1 MRNTAVQNQLP
12 VFCAVEAMIQE
23 GGIATTAI
31 NYYELGKQTAAQA
44 VRVLEGES
52 ASEIPVEFQENMD
65 VVVNNT
71 FAQESASLFLRKLLI
86 SSHSLLKNNKA
97 ADGTWMLFAAF
108 LTKERLKHMFSAWFR
123 TIQGAVTLG
132 ILWALWCSAYI

>member
-1 MRNTAVQNQLP
+1 MVGSVDAVYIPSDNGFASAMGTVRNTAVQNQLP

-71 FAQESASLFLRKLLI
+71 FAQEVGVTI
-86 SSHSLLKNNKA
+86 PQEIVDQA
-97 ADGTWMLFAAF
+97 AT
-108 LTKERLKHMFSAWFR
+108 
-123 TIQGAVTLG
+123 V
-132 ILWALWCSAYI
+132 Y